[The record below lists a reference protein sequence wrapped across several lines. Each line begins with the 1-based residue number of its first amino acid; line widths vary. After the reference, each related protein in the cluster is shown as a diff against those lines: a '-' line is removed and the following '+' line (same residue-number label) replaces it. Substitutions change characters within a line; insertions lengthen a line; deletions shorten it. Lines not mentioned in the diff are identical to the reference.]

1 MSSIKR
7 PRPPFRRS
15 RSTIAVILLVAVAL
29 VGAAAFLSLGNLL
42 PAASSTDARA
52 LTAPDVVYG
61 DVADSV
67 TVFDDDVPAVTML
80 DEDLL
85 AALRRAATDAAAE
98 QITFYVTS
106 GWRSPAFQG
115 QLLREAVVTYGSA
128 DEAARWVATA
138 ETSPH
143 VDGDAV
149 DIGRWDSMTWLSE
162 HGATYGLCQV
172 YANEPW
178 HYELRPDAAVVG
190 CPEMFQD
197 PTHDPR
203 MQR

>member
-1 MSSIKR
+1 MPSTTRSR
-7 PRPPFRRS
+7 TPSRRRRS
-15 RSTIAVILLVAVAL
+15 AIAVILVVAVAL
-29 VGAAAFLSLGNLL
+29 VGVAAVLAWGNLL
-42 PAASSTDARA
+42 PAASAPDTHA

-61 DVADSV
+61 DVADGV

-85 AALRRAATDAAAE
+85 VALRRAATDAAAE
-98 QITFYVTS
+98 EITFYVTS
-106 GWRSPAFQG
+106 GWRSPAFQS

-143 VDGDAV
+143 VVGDAV

-162 HGATYGLCQV
+162 HGDAYGLCQV

-178 HYELRPDAAVVG
+178 HYELRLDAAVVG
-190 CPEMFQD
+190 CPEMFDD